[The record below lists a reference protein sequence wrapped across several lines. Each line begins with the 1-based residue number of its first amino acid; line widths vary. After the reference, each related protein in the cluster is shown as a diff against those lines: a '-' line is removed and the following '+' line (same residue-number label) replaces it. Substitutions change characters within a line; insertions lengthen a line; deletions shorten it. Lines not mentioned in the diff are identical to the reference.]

1 MPGTRLQLAAYTS
14 ALFDSAALARIDS
27 DAGVIRGVS
36 VITEG
41 EALGHDAWVDAV
53 TLEQVVSCAG
63 EYANGVRLNN
73 NHGTDLFSCAGFLK
87 DFRIETRAGSRRV
100 IADLHI
106 LNTEPNREKL
116 LELAA
121 TIPDTFGL
129 SVVISGVH
137 EKRDGRTWLRCDELL
152 SADLVP
158 EPAAN
163 PTGLFSR
170 SRKPLST
177 KTTMEE
183 EQIVEKI
190 NEAVAEAVAAAV
202 GGQIEERMA
211 ALEKRLEEIA
221 APEKKPEE
229 LEEEKEAELSR
240 VRETAKTVAKEILT
254 SLNIKAGPAVTPP
267 ADPGPGK
274 ETYEDKVIALQTEG
288 KTKAEAIALATRQHP
303 ELHRD
308 YLARQREG
316 KTRTLTLA

>member
-1 MPGTRLQLAAYTS
+1 MPETRLQLAAYTS

-53 TLEQVVSCAG
+53 TLEQVVACAG

-87 DFRIETRAGSRRV
+87 NFRIETRAGSRRV

-190 NEAVAEAVAAAV
+190 NEAVAEAV